1 MASHVGAGRAK
12 KLGYTNVY
20 LMPAGIVGWTKAGKA
35 VEKKNG

>member
-12 KLGYTNVY
+12 KFGYTNVY

-35 VEKKNG
+35 TQKVKG